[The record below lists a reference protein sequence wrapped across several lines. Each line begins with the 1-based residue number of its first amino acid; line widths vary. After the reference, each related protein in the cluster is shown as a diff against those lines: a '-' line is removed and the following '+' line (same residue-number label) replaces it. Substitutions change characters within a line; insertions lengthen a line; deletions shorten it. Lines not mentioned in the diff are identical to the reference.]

1 MNTCEKPARE
11 KSWTRLMKWE
21 WNAEDLLVK
30 FLWKGKYFHG
40 SSWNIF

>member
-1 MNTCEKPARE
+1 
-11 KSWTRLMKWE
+11 MKWE

-40 SSWNIF
+40 NSWNIFQWSTVNIKFTN